1 MIFSIFLPIVFPCNG
16 TFTCPQKQSFFFFSC
31 NPAFSDFL
39 VLKTKP
45 ILPKGHA
52 AKTLCQVMHLV
63 PKSYSLASGRNTDYL
78 HPQKLRV
85 PVDDLMHLPQSYGCD
100 SH

>member
-1 MIFSIFLPIVFPCNG
+1 MIPSHALKSRAFF
-16 TFTCPQKQSFFFFSC
+16 FFFFSC

-39 VLKTKP
+39 VFKTKP

-52 AKTLCQVMHLV
+52 AKTLCQVMYLV

-78 HPQKLRV
+78 HRN
-85 PVDDLMHLPQSYGCD
+85 YNACG
-100 SH
+100 